1 MILQRKFTYYSA
13 ALLFIWACGGG
24 GSSSPTEPVEP
35 APVANFTA
43 APTDIIQGQSVAFTS
58 TSTGTISTYSWNVD
72 GDAAPEGTAA
82 TFTHLYSNAGT
93 FSVTLTVTGPGGS
106 NSKSVAD
113 MITVTSAAP
122 TPTTNA
128 SQTTQEDNATT
139 ISLTATDPNG
149 EAVTF
154 AITTNPT
161 NGTATLSG
169 ADITYTPN
177 ANFYGTDSFDYTAS
191 NGTYTSDP
199 VTITITVEGED
210 DGDPTTNDVSATTD
224 EDTVVTVDLDASEID
239 GDNYSFAI
247 ISQPSNGTLGS
258 INGNQVEYTP
268 SQDWNG
274 TDTFTFEATD
284 DRTGSRSNV
293 ATATITVNSVN
304 DAPVANDIT
313 SQVTDENRMMQLD
326 ITLNATDVEGDALT
340 YSVVGTNNGTVTVNG
355 ATATYTPD
363 SNWNGTDTFTYKAN
377 DGTDDSN
384 TATVTVTV
392 NAVNDA
398 PIANDVSSSMNED
411 VATDITLDATDV
423 DDGDTL
429 TYSVVSAAS
438 NGTTAVSG
446 NIVTYTPD
454 ANWSGSDTFTYK
466 VNDGTVDSNTATV
479 TITVNAV
486 NDTPIATDVSA
497 ATNEDTALGVTLTSS
512 DVEGDTLTYSVVG
525 TNNGTVT
532 ISGSTATYT
541 PTQDFN
547 GTDTFTYKANDGNTD
562 SNTATVTVTVNAV
575 NDAPVANAM
584 SVATD
589 SQASTTLQIDLD
601 VSDVDGDTLTP
612 FLTATV
618 SNGTLALITGTT
630 SLVYNPTDG
639 FSGTDTFVY
648 GVNDG
653 TVDSNTATVT
663 ITVTTANSAPA
674 ATDISGATNEDTA
687 VNITLTATDVEGD
700 ALTYS
705 IVGTN
710 NGTVTLSGATAT
722 YTPDANWNGTDTF
735 TYKANDGT
743 VDSNTATVTVNVAS
757 VNDAPVANDVTASMD
772 ENRLNSDNDIEKEFQ
787 QSSLYKPVN
796 ITLTA
801 TDVEGDTLTY
811 SVVGTNNG
819 TVTISGSTATYTPTQ
834 DFNGT
839 DTFTYKAND
848 GNTDSNTATVT
859 VTVNAVNDAPV
870 ANAMSVATDSQ
881 ASTTLQIDLD
891 VSDVDGDTLTPFLT
905 ATVSNGTLA
914 LITGTTSL
922 VYNPTD
928 GFSGTDTFVYGVN
941 DGTVDSNTATVTI
954 TVTSGNNAP
963 VTSSVSGST
972 NEDVGVS
979 VTLNGSD
986 SDGNALTYSLVT
998 NPSNGTAT
1006 ISGATLSYTPNQDW
1020 AGVDTFTYKA
1030 NDGTVDSNTS
1040 NIQITVNNLNPDAVT
1055 LSTLDNK
1062 WNGSS
1067 LQLSWSQSAESY
1079 FAEYRVYE
1087 DDDPNFQSAT
1097 LVSQITDISTTSY
1110 NYSATPGTKNY
1121 YLIQVVDQ
1129 FNGGTSSN
1137 VQQADTFWRF
1147 EFSYSTGNDID
1158 NIGSKIIPVS
1168 TGGYII
1174 VGSSCDLNGT
1184 SCDGTIYK
1192 IDEYGQPLWVYS
1204 TGEGNYDD
1212 FLVDAYE
1219 TTNGDIIAVG
1229 STLYTTGWG
1238 SDILYARLTSSG
1250 SEIYTVNIDWDYD
1263 VLGDQD
1269 DSNGSTDYGLDL
1281 IEDTNGDIYI
1291 AGGTS
1296 ITESGTN
1303 LDPFMLRLSDSGS
1316 GLSILGSKSWDDI
1329 YDASSDAY
1337 WVALDHSPNVG
1348 DEMSALQIEDG
1359 SNGDGIA
1366 VYGAYFNSDLSAMT
1380 WVSSPYTSNS
1390 AVYVYDTARYG
1401 DWHAMAITSE
1411 GSAGYE
1417 YENVGWTGDTQD
1429 FKNVLNNANSP
1440 SYNDMY
1446 ARTLTLSTDNNYLVS
1461 GFATELSSND
1471 VVGMFGKSLTT
1482 GGFEYAWAEK
1492 AHTNT
1497 SGASPATYTQ
1507 YISQAY
1513 STYDG
1518 GILIGGHEYGAYTG
1532 SNGYNFY
1539 FVKYDSDGYK
1549 VQLDMDPGRQ
1559 YFDSLSAYRS
1569 SPKRAKLDK
1578 SNYKQHIRYDGL
1590 NDIIGENILD
1600 ELRES
1605 KVDNKSSM
1613 SDLEMKIFRNQ
1624 KTRNFKKNFFRKV
1637 GYFQNKRR

>member
-72 GDAAPEGTAA
+72 GDTAPEGTAA

-363 SNWNGTDTFTYKAN
+363 ANWNGTDTFTYKAN

-512 DVEGDTLTYSVVG
+512 
-525 TNNGTVT
+525 
-532 ISGSTATYT
+532 
-541 PTQDFN
+541 
-547 GTDTFTYKANDGNTD
+547 
-562 SNTATVTVTVNAV
+562 
-575 NDAPVANAM
+575 
-584 SVATD
+584 
-589 SQASTTLQIDLD
+589 
-601 VSDVDGDTLTP
+601 
-612 FLTATV
+612 
-618 SNGTLALITGTT
+618 
-630 SLVYNPTDG
+630 
-639 FSGTDTFVY
+639 
-648 GVNDG
+648 
-653 TVDSNTATVT
+653 
-663 ITVTTANSAPA
+663 
-674 ATDISGATNEDTA
+674 
-687 VNITLTATDVEGD
+687 
-700 ALTYS
+700 
-705 IVGTN
+705 
-710 NGTVTLSGATAT
+710 
-722 YTPDANWNGTDTF
+722 
-735 TYKANDGT
+735 
-743 VDSNTATVTVNVAS
+743 
-757 VNDAPVANDVTASMD
+757 
-772 ENRLNSDNDIEKEFQ
+772 
-787 QSSLYKPVN
+787 
-796 ITLTA
+796 
-801 TDVEGDTLTY
+801 DVEGDTLTY

-1158 NIGSKIIPVS
+1158 NIGSKIIPIS

-1229 STLYTTGWG
+1229 NTLYTTGWG
-1238 SDILYARLTSSG
+1238 SDILYSRLTSSG
-1250 SEIYTVNIDWDYD
+1250 SEIYTVNIDWDYN

-1269 DSNGSTDYGLDL
+1269 DSNGSTDYGFDL